1 MNASSN
7 ITDLDT
13 ILCPLD
19 SRRTVTEL
27 WVKLAVVHFTVIAAF
42 CHLLSIRGEPIL
54 SWKLVYYLLTPLI
67 LLMQHALALLFLLLA
82 AIIWLI
88 RPIPH
93 RRTALY
99 QAAKWFYGKVPTER
113 GQEYAGIPMSEIRA
127 DTVVPGGSQSKTQ
140 SIAKRAGQII
150 IAGAFLTQCVGTI
163 YIYRRRLNHG
173 AVTKSDQ
180 RVYELGCSGI
190 VTAIVTILTI
200 AKIPLF
206 DKPVPDIPEENLT
219 ALDKAVVQL
228 RDTVA
233 QPFLGKTTE
242 GAHGLSFLKNGMIAF
257 VLVLVTNNF
266 KLFRALKAL
275 LAPEFW
281 HSRPNENPYSDV
293 TMEIIFLGLAFIMG
307 CVVALFGICP
317 GGTPRS
323 KVFPSRILT
332 DDRPWWFCFLAIFAP
347 AVIWIPVLFFAG
359 FIPAITFSV
368 AEFSTIHEEIT
379 LLGEWPTNT
388 ACPQLWTDPLANW
401 VWMLA

>member
-27 WVKLAVVHFTVIAAF
+27 WVKLAVLHVIAAF

-99 QAAKWFYGKVPTER
+99 QTVKWFYGKVPTER
-113 GQEYAGIPMSEIRA
+113 GQAYAGIPMSEIRV
-127 DTVVPGGSQSKTQ
+127 DTGVSGGSQSKTQ

-200 AKIPLF
+200 ARIPLF

-219 ALDKAVVQL
+219 ALDKAVVQF

-233 QPFLGKTTE
+233 QPFLGKNTE
-242 GAHGLSFLKNGMIAF
+242 RAHAWSFLKNGMIAF
-257 VLVLVTNNF
+257 VILLVTNNS

-275 LAPEFW
+275 FAPEFW
-281 HSRPNENPYSDV
+281 NSRLNENPYSDIILEV
-293 TMEIIFLGLAFIMG
+293 IFLGLAFIAG
-307 CVVALFGICP
+307 YSAALIGMCSGGI
-317 GGTPRS
+317 PRYI
-323 KVFPSRILT
+323 VIRSRKIK
-332 DDRPWWFCFLAIFAP
+332 DDRPWWFCFLAIFAA
-347 AVIWIPVLFFAG
+347 AV
-359 FIPAITFSV
+359 S
-368 AEFSTIHEEIT
+368 
-379 LLGEWPTNT
+379 
-388 ACPQLWTDPLANW
+388 
-401 VWMLA
+401 